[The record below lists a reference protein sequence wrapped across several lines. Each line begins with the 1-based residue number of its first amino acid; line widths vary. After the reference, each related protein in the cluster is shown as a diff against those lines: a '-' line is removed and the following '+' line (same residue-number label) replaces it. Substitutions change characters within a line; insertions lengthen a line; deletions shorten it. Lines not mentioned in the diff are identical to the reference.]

1 MDKIAIDPE
10 IVATC
15 SALGNKD
22 ENTGRYEKD
31 LDCDACLRDL
41 LRFLRKDND
50 DFLIRRQL
58 AATNVVTNDL
68 IFILKDHCADEK
80 ELFDVLL
87 RLLCNLTNP
96 AILLFNE
103 EVPTDKHK
111 KVLYLELLEILFNY
125 KIAFSSHLKC
135 WSVLTKHMTDIISTD
150 VDERTHE
157 DSLLFE
163 RILILVRNLLHVP
176 IDSYKDQST
185 NEDMNPHDRMI
196 VMMRE
201 SGMSDMI
208 MLLASS
214 EDEGHFCFHV
224 LEIVSLMMREQDPEF
239 LVKSFDPTK
248 KMEEQVTKKR
258 NEFEK
263 SKDDQELELIL
274 SREKGAAKPKVRHRF
289 KEATYQIKNV
299 KSLSGGDLIYH
310 KPVTEKESLVLG
322 EKQILRKAK
331 NRRALRDADFGSA
344 EYDELK
350 VHKSVPKVRAY
361 LSQFAR
367 EFLESYNQ
375 LMLCVRGALK
385 RKKNPDNDETYY
397 LWAAYFFM
405 EYNRYAKPD
414 VSLVSETYNVDSL
427 HYFHT
432 LITDYIDKIKME
444 KKNYL
449 PWSRRLH
456 YALKAYRELICTLA
470 FMSGSTNLQFH
481 DVTKKI
487 KWTAFYEEEY
497 RELLVNLFKEFNAT
511 TMSRRYLI
519 DLVVTNHV
527 FLKMLKS
534 YCSVNETIAVKVKAR
549 KKSKKKRRT
558 KKQIEREEMRWTDMN
573 DELRESLSGV
583 INLPTAE
590 EDEDVLPLDSTVEFE
605 PELQKIAIMKRLKRL
620 LFEEKVTSAVALL
633 RNAREAYPD
642 DPERPFGSPDCTP
655 DDEEMALRDIYDA
668 DFLDYEED
676 ENDDDAGGDSAVR
689 RVEKSM
695 QFLDMFKKYC
705 VPRVLIPHITLL
717 KDFDKNSTVTNHA
730 IIKYLHRL
738 AFDYEL
744 IGMLF
749 QASIFRILQRILSKP
764 VTDQWSKELNSFAK
778 FVVRKF
784 VEVCPKNPYILV
796 ELLFWKHAREGKAV
810 IEGYDEAVMP
820 TDKDDE
826 ENEFDIRPPISD
838 DEDSNQGKD
847 GKGNESEGRH
857 SGDEDPKVRRVKRK
871 IFDEL
876 DSDEDTRPDPIIAPA
891 SAAPAG
897 QLRDEDN
904 GNEGGHDDENV
915 RSAASQ
921 LLHEI
926 DDAGSQPDSNGHP
939 LASNAC
945 KENGLSQKQPIG
957 DNDVLGGKDLIDY
970 LMADDSEKENEME
983 KDADSDIFEGDTDK
997 EDDDKENEKMPSSP
1011 VERPGSASSGHSI
1024 RGVRKKR
1031 PVIIDSDD
1039 DE

>member
-1 MDKIAIDPE
+1 MDRLPIDSE

-31 LDCDACLRDL
+31 VDCDACLRDL

-50 DFLIRRQL
+50 DFSIRRQL

-96 AILLFNE
+96 AILLFKE
-103 EVPTDKHK
+103 EIPSDKHK
-111 KVLYLELLEILFNY
+111 KVLYLELLEILFTY
-125 KIAFSSHLKC
+125 KIAFASQLKC
-135 WSVLTKHMTDIISTD
+135 WAVLTKHMTDIISAD
-150 VDERTHE
+150 VDERSHD

-176 IDSYKDQST
+176 IDSYQDQSIS
-185 NEDMNPHDRMI
+185 EDMNPHDRMI

-224 LEIVSLMMREQDPEF
+224 LEIVSLMMREQSPEF
-239 LVKSFDPTK
+239 LVKSYDPTK

-258 NEFEK
+258 NDFEK

-289 KEATYQIKNV
+289 NEATYQIKNV
-299 KSLSGGDLIYH
+299 KSLSGNALIYH
-310 KPVTEKESLVLG
+310 KPVTEKESDLVLG

-350 VHKSVPKVRAY
+350 VHRSVPKVRAY
-361 LSQFAR
+361 LSQFAL

-375 LMLCVRGALK
+375 LMLNVSDALK
-385 RKKNPDNDETYY
+385 RQKNQNNDETYY

-405 EYNRYAKPD
+405 EYNRHAKPD
-414 VSLVSETYNVDSL
+414 VTLVSETYNVISL

-432 LITDYIDKIKME
+432 QITDYIDKIKME
-444 KKNYL
+444 KKNCL

-497 RELLVNLFKEFNAT
+497 RELLVNLFKEFNPT
-511 TMSRRYLI
+511 KMSRRYLI

-534 YCSVNETIAVKVKAR
+534 CCSVNETIAVKVKAR
-549 KKSKKKRRT
+549 RKSKKKRRT
-558 KKQIEREEMRWTDMN
+558 LKQIRRENERWEDMN
-573 DELRESLSGV
+573 QELRDSLSGL

-590 EDEDVLPLDSTVEFE
+590 DDEDVLPLDSTVEFE
-605 PELQKIAIMKRLKRL
+605 PEAQKIAIMKKLKRL

-633 RNAREAYPD
+633 RNARDAYPD

-655 DDEEMALRDIYDA
+655 DDEEMALKDIYDA
-668 DFLDYEED
+668 DFLDHEED
-676 ENDDDAGGDSAVR
+676 ENDDDAGGALR
-689 RVEKSM
+689 KVEKSM
-695 QFLDMFKKYC
+695 QFTDMFKKYC

-717 KDFDKNSTVTNHA
+717 KDFDKNSTMTNHA
-730 IIKYLHRL
+730 IIKYLYRL

-744 IGMLF
+744 IGMIF
-749 QASIFRILQRILSKP
+749 QASIFPYLTAHP
-764 VTDQWSKELNSFAK
+764 VQA
-778 FVVRKF
+778 
-784 VEVCPKNPYILV
+784 
-796 ELLFWKHAREGKAV
+796 
-810 IEGYDEAVMP
+810 
-820 TDKDDE
+820 
-826 ENEFDIRPPISD
+826 SD
-838 DEDSNQGKD
+838 
-847 GKGNESEGRH
+847 R
-857 SGDEDPKVRRVKRK
+857 
-871 IFDEL
+871 
-876 DSDEDTRPDPIIAPA
+876 
-891 SAAPAG
+891 
-897 QLRDEDN
+897 
-904 GNEGGHDDENV
+904 
-915 RSAASQ
+915 
-921 LLHEI
+921 
-926 DDAGSQPDSNGHP
+926 
-939 LASNAC
+939 
-945 KENGLSQKQPIG
+945 
-957 DNDVLGGKDLIDY
+957 
-970 LMADDSEKENEME
+970 
-983 KDADSDIFEGDTDK
+983 
-997 EDDDKENEKMPSSP
+997 
-1011 VERPGSASSGHSI
+1011 
-1024 RGVRKKR
+1024 
-1031 PVIIDSDD
+1031 
-1039 DE
+1039 